1 MERIYFAKGKVFFSM
16 KRSSMRLLS
25 LLLVLCLIFTALPVS
40 VGAAAV
46 GRTTAYVNLRTG
58 AGTNN
63 RIIETVP
70 LGAQLTVTDTSNAG
84 WYRVTAPS
92 GNSGYMC
99 SDYIQITGGTAAESG
114 SGSAAGA
121 RYTARTTAYVNLRR
135 GAGTNYA
142 SILVVPYGAS
152 ITVLEKTSASW
163 YRVQY
168 GSYTGYMFAQYIQIT
183 GTIAAQTPTPKPSGT
198 AAPTA
203 KPTATPTATPAPSSI
218 GTAKTTA
225 ALNIRKGS
233 STSYASLGVLPNGT
247 TVTLLEKC
255 TNGWYKV
262 RTAAGLTGYC
272 SGDYL
277 KVTLTGTATAKPTS
291 TAAPTPAPAS
301 IGTARTTAA
310 LNIRKGPSTSYASQG
325 VLANGTALTVLE
337 KCSNGWYHVR
347 TSSNTVGY
355 CSGSY
360 LRVTLNT
367 TATPKPNVTAT
378 PKPTAGVVTATPKPT
393 TSPTVTR
400 WNGKTTAY
408 VNLRSGPST
417 GYSIYLTIP
426 LNASITVLDRSNSSW
441 YRIQYKSYT
450 GYMSASYIKVLGT
463 ATPTPRPTP
472 TPNSIGTAHTTAVLN
487 IRTGPSTSY
496 SSLGLLAN
504 GATVTLVEKCSNGWY
519 KVRTAAGLT
528 GYCSGN
534 YLHVTLNVS
543 ATPKPTSQPTAAPT
557 PPPSGTVDTTDLLLL
572 VNPWNSIPSDYKS
585 TLFSIG
591 DGEYV
596 DQRCYTDLK
605 QMLNDCTYSGMARPY
620 VCSSY
625 RTNVAQTQLYE
636 NKVTRLVN
644 QGYSLSDARV
654 EAAKVVALPGTSEH
668 QLGLAVD
675 IIDLSYPQLD
685 AKQKNTA
692 TQRWLMQNSWKYGF
706 ILRYPIDKTAVTG
719 ITYEPWH
726 YRYVGREN
734 AKAIYES
741 GLCLEEYLKAQG
753 K

>member
-337 KCSNGWYHVR
+337 KCSNGWY
-347 TSSNTVGY
+347 
-355 CSGSY
+355 
-360 LRVTLNT
+360 
-367 TATPKPNVTAT
+367 
-378 PKPTAGVVTATPKPT
+378 
-393 TSPTVTR
+393 
-400 WNGKTTAY
+400 
-408 VNLRSGPST
+408 
-417 GYSIYLTIP
+417 
-426 LNASITVLDRSNSSW
+426 
-441 YRIQYKSYT
+441 
-450 GYMSASYIKVLGT
+450 
-463 ATPTPRPTP
+463 
-472 TPNSIGTAHTTAVLN
+472 
-487 IRTGPSTSY
+487 
-496 SSLGLLAN
+496 
-504 GATVTLVEKCSNGWY
+504 

-528 GYCSGN
+528 GYCSGD
-534 YLHVTLNVS
+534 YLRVTLNTAS
-543 ATPKPTSQPTAAPT
+543 TPTPSATPTATPKPSSVSSISEAEAYSRLIALQSKYPTGKYWNHVGTGISYSNNNMDSVITTQPCNHARDGRANCNTYIGITNYMWAGHNQI
-557 PPPSGTVDTTDLLLL
+557 SGIQCFGFA
-572 VNPWNSIPSDYKS
+572 S
-585 TLFSIG
+585 
-591 DGEYV
+591 
-596 DQRCYTDLK
+596 
-605 QMLNDCTYSGMARPY
+605 M
-620 VCSSY
+620 
-625 RTNVAQTQLYE
+625 
-636 NKVTRLVN
+636 
-644 QGYSLSDARV
+644 LSDAVFGKDAPISMHTSYDRL
-654 EAAKVVALPGTSEH
+654 KVGDNIRLTTYGHSMIVLSKTSSYITVAECNADFSSCVLSWGRKITRQNLESYNHIYMTRYADSQSDGTAMVGETTTAVNIRSGPGTNYSI
-668 QLGLAVD
+668 LTTAAYGTRIS
-675 IIDLSYPQLD
+675 IINRQNKDWYLVQTLSGTRGYMS
-685 AKQKNTA
+685 A
-692 TQRWLMQNSWKYGF
+692 
-706 ILRYPIDKTAVTG
+706 
-719 ITYEPWH
+719 
-726 YRYVGREN
+726 
-734 AKAIYES
+734 
-741 GLCLEEYLKAQG
+741 EYIKKVFSA
-753 K
+753 